1 MKPRRTQAIRFAKT
15 PTGIEGLDEIMRGGL
30 PRGRTTL
37 VVGSPGSG
45 KTVLALQGL
54 VNGARHEG
62 EPGIFV
68 AFEES
73 ASRIVANAATFGWDL
88 PGLQRRNL
96 FFLDARPGPDLVA
109 SGPFDL
115 HGLLAS
121 LGSKV
126 RRMRARRIVFDSLDV
141 LLGLLADPEAARR
154 EMERLHEWLLAHELT
169 AVITAKALNAEAD
182 PESPGGFIHPH
193 AYLVD
198 CALTLRH
205 AVVSGVS
212 QRSLRVL
219 KYRGSGFSENEAP
232 LVITDT
238 GLEVAGDRMPAEE
251 PPASQRRVSSGVA
264 RLDAMLR
271 GGYLRGASVLVTGSP
286 GTAKTTLGGAFA
298 EAACRRGERVLFVTF
313 DSQASE
319 VVRNL
324 ASVAIRLD
332 APRVRPRMSYLTSR
346 SSACSA
352 EAHLLR
358 IKAAA
363 RRHRARCVV
372 IDPVSALAKRG
383 NELTAHHVI
392 ERLVDWAKAEG
403 VTLFCTSL
411 LANADPQ
418 AEATPLQIST
428 IADTWLHLGYVA
440 RSGERN
446 RTLTVIKSRGTG
458 HSNQV
463 REMILSDRGVTLA
476 DVYTAGGE
484 VLMGTLR
491 SERERAEREQEART
505 VAEVERKQLEIRLAQ
520 TELGNR
526 VRILRRELA
535 IKASELESLRGSE
548 AGRRRRRDAGTSV
561 TRRLRQGD
569 APAVRGG
576 KRGG

>member
-1 MKPRRTQAIRFAKT
+1 MKPRRTQAIRFAKA

-363 RRHRARCVV
+363 PRPLRRDRPGVGPGQTWQRADGPSCDRA
-372 IDPVSALAKRG
+372 SGGLG
-383 NELTAHHVI
+383 
-392 ERLVDWAKAEG
+392 EG
-403 VTLFCTSL
+403 GGRHAV
-411 LANADPQ
+411 
-418 AEATPLQIST
+418 
-428 IADTWLHLGYVA
+428 LHQPAGQC
-440 RSGERN
+440 GP
-446 RTLTVIKSRGTG
+446 
-458 HSNQV
+458 
-463 REMILSDRGVTLA
+463 
-476 DVYTAGGE
+476 AGGGYAPADLHHCRHVAAPRLCRAVRRE
-484 VLMGTLR
+484 KPDAHGDQIARHGTLQ
-491 SERERAEREQEART
+491 S
-505 VAEVERKQLEIRLAQ
+505 
-520 TELGNR
+520 G
-526 VRILRRELA
+526 
-535 IKASELESLRGSE
+535 
-548 AGRRRRRDAGTSV
+548 
-561 TRRLRQGD
+561 
-569 APAVRGG
+569 P
-576 KRGG
+576 

>member
-1 MKPRRTQAIRFAKT
+1 MKPSAETVLRSAKA
-15 PTGIEGLDEIMRGGL
+15 PTGIEGLDDILRGGL

-45 KTVLALQGL
+45 KTVLALETL
-54 VNGARHEG
+54 VHGARRER

-73 ASRIVANAATFGWDL
+73 AGRIVANASTFGWDL

-109 SGPFDL
+109 SGQFEL

-126 RRMRARRIVFDSLDV
+126 RQMRARRIVFDSLDV
-141 LLGLLADPEAARR
+141 LLALLSDRESARR
-154 EMERLHEWLLAHELT
+154 EMERLHEWLLAQKLT
-169 AVITAKALNAEAD
+169 TIITAKARDADAD
-182 PESPGGFIHPH
+182 PESPGGFIHPF

-198 CALTLRH
+198 CAITLRH
-205 AVVSGVS
+205 ALVSGVS
-212 QRSLRVL
+212 QRSLRIL

-232 LVITDT
+232 LVISDT
-238 GLEVAGDRMPAEE
+238 GLEVAGDRLPAEGT
-251 PPASQRRVSSGVA
+251 PASERRVSSGVA

-324 ASVAIRLD
+324 ASVGIRLD
-332 APRVRPRMSYLTSR
+332 APSVRPRISFLTSR

-358 IKAAA
+358 IKAAT

-383 NELTAHHVI
+383 NEQTAHHVI

-411 LANADPQ
+411 LAHADPQ
-418 AEATPLQIST
+418 AESTPLQIST

-491 SERERAEREQEART
+491 SERERADREQEART
-505 VAEVERKQLEIRLAQ
+505 VAEVQRKRLEITLAQ
-520 TELGNR
+520 TELANR
-526 VRILRRELA
+526 VRMLRRELA
-535 IKASELESLRGSE
+535 IKESELSGLLGSE
-548 AGRRRRRDAGTSV
+548 AGRQRRRAAGTSA
-561 TRRLRQGD
+561 TRLLRQGD
-569 APAVRGG
+569 TSAARGG
-576 KRGG
+576 KRRE